1 MSFRGTRNLRKKLDK
16 ALKIHNY
23 IMKLSKP
30 IFLFLLIT
38 FSSCLSQVSSN
49 KEKFNISKSKV
60 NYIEELEM
68 EVNNGG
74 FNQYFFNSGQ
84 NCFEALN
91 ALKKNKKF
99 KTAKIL
105 ESAIDL
111 INPKKLSNEDLIEKL
126 RNREVEELDNEK
138 INTELEVLDLEFY
151 KYPDGNLQ
159 G

>member
-1 MSFRGTRNLRKKLDK
+1 MSKEDRSSRETLQTIITPQFYT
-16 ALKIHNY
+16 
-23 IMKLSKP
+23 MKLSKP
-30 IFLFLLIT
+30 ILLLLLIT

-49 KEKFNISKSKV
+49 KEKTNISKLKV

-74 FNQYFFNSGQ
+74 LNQYFFNNGQ
-84 NCFEALN
+84 NCFEAVE

-105 ESAIDL
+105 ESAINL
-111 INPKKLSNEDLIEKL
+111 INPKKLDKEDLIRKL
-126 RNREVEELDNEK
+126 QNRLVEELENEK
-138 INTELEVLDLEFY
+138 INMKSELFDLEFY

-159 G
+159 E